1 MNRKELI
8 AAMEA
13 AASVKPKAVHVQG
26 WKGTVYIR
34 ALTVAEVE
42 EQTADT
48 ENTKDKRRI
57 ARGAC
62 RVICDENGERVFDPD
77 SDEDVTLLSR
87 QPWAI
92 LQGVLAEANKF
103 NGVSEEGAA
112 DAKNG

>member
-1 MNRKELI
+1 MNRQELI

-13 AASVKPKAVHVQG
+13 AASAKPKAIPVPG
-26 WKGTVYIR
+26 WKGTVYVR

-62 RVICDENGERVFDPD
+62 RVICDESGQRVFDPD
-77 SDEDVTLLSR
+77 NDEDVTLLSR

-103 NGVSEEGAA
+103 NAVSEEGAEE
-112 DAKNG
+112 AKNG